1 MTDKDKHR
9 QHPAGPADSLRL
21 VHELQVHQIE
31 LELQNDELRRT
42 QLELEAARARYS
54 ELYELA
60 PVGFLTLNDRGRIL
74 QGNIR
79 VARLLGVDRGAL
91 AKQPIS
97 RFIAKEDLEAFS
109 LRHKSLTENREL
121 QEFELRMLR
130 HDGTQFWAHLE
141 ASAAWD
147 AAGAPELRIALSD
160 ISARK
165 ATEAAL
171 YRSEAEFRSMF
182 DLSMVGSAQTDPAT
196 GRLLRVNRKLCE
208 ITGYEADELLSKS
221 FIEITHP
228 EDREASWQGY
238 RDAIAGQA
246 NGLNIDKRCVRKTG
260 GIVWVN
266 VQMTPLR
273 DDQGRVLRVLAV
285 IQDITVR
292 KEAEAVLGEKLELQG
307 RLLKT
312 AATVPGVICSFR
324 LRPDGSVSMPYASA
338 ALETIYGLKP
348 EEVCEDATPILNRI
362 HPGDRVYVGETIE
375 ASARSMTAWRAE
387 YRVHHPR
394 KGELWVEG
402 HSMPQEE
409 PDGSVLWHGFLRDI
423 TERKRM
429 ETALRDSERLYRAIG
444 ESIDYGIWVSDPAG
458 RNRYTSES
466 FLKLVG
472 LSQELCADFGWV
484 SVLHPEDSARAF
496 GAWMESVRTGANWDA
511 EYRVRGVDGGWHAVL
526 ARGVPVRNER
536 GEITHWAGIHLD
548 ISRLKEVEQSL
559 RDSEQDLQLAQAVAQ
574 TGSWRLDIQRN
585 ELHWSDEGYRI
596 FGIPKGGPLTYET
609 FLSTIHPDDRAFVD
623 ESWRAAMRGE
633 PYCIE
638 HRVIADGT
646 VRWVRERAE
655 LQFDARG
662 ELLAAVGSTQDITER
677 KRTDAALETSELRFR
692 LAMEAVSGLVY
703 DWDRYADSAYC
714 SVGLHRV
721 FGRNAAESQFG
732 RHWWR
737 ARVNPDDLR
746 QIRAEIV
753 RCIKARRGRV
763 QVEYRMRHS
772 DGHWVH
778 ISDSARIIRDG
789 SGRVVR
795 VVGSLTDISA
805 RKHAEAALMRLN
817 DTLEE
822 KVAERT
828 FEAEERARA
837 LLESERLTRATI
849 DALNSSLCVMEA
861 DGSIIAVNRAWREF
875 SLANDGQP
883 ELMSEGANYLAICDE
898 AARVEGPAAKV
909 AAKVAAAIR
918 AAVAGRRKDFSIE
931 YACDS
936 PSERRWFVLSLSCF
950 QGAGPVRMVA
960 VHKDITERKLLIQ
973 KQAKSATRLKGLAAH
988 LEAVREE
995 QNATIA
1001 REVHDEL
1008 GGTLTMLKLGLA
1020 TTVDSLTLAAPL
1032 QARFDQLLAQV
1043 DAALK
1048 TVKRIS
1054 AGLRPATLDTLG
1066 LIATVNWYT
1075 VEFSR
1080 MTGIA
1085 IELHMPN
1092 YLKLSPVRDI
1102 AVFRIVQEALTNV
1115 AKHAQAAKVTIAMR
1129 KNMDYLIVDVR
1140 DDGVGTVESDWRKSD
1155 SFGLIGM
1162 HERARHLGGWLSI
1175 LGTPCEGTLVTLHI
1189 PLEDQT
1195 DNRRANDGDDIDSR

>member
-1 MTDKDKHR
+1 MTDKDKDS
-9 QHPAGPADSLRL
+9 QQPAGLADSLRL

-31 LELQNDELRRT
+31 LELQNDELRRAH
-42 QLELEAARARYS
+42 LELETARARYS

-79 VARLLGVDRGAL
+79 VAKLLGIDREAL
-91 AKQPIS
+91 ARQPIS
-97 RFIAKEDLEAFS
+97 RFIAKEDLEVFS
-109 LRHKSLTENREL
+109 RRHKSLSADRER
-121 QEFELRMLR
+121 QDFELRMLR
-130 HDGTQFWAHLE
+130 YDGTPFWAHME
-141 ASAAWD
+141 ASAARD
-147 AAGAPELRIALSD
+147 AAGMPELHIALND

-182 DLSMVGSAQTDPAT
+182 DLSMVGSAQADPET
-196 GRLLRVNRKLCE
+196 GRLLRVNRKLCD
-208 ITGYEADELLSKS
+208 ITGYDADELLSRS
-221 FIEITHP
+221 FIDITHP
-228 EDREASWQGY
+228 DDRMASWQGY
-238 RDAIAGQA
+238 RDVVVGHAD
-246 NGLNIDKRCVRKTG
+246 GLNIDKRCVRKTG

-266 VQMTPLR
+266 VQMTPLH

-285 IQDITVR
+285 IQDVTVR
-292 KEAEAVLGEKLELQG
+292 KEAEAVMGERLELQG
-307 RLLKT
+307 RLMKI

-324 LRPDGSVSMPYASA
+324 LRPDGSVCMPYASA
-338 ALETIYGLKP
+338 TLETIYGLKP
-348 EEVCEDATPILNRI
+348 EEVCEDATPILNRV
-362 HPGDRVYVGETIE
+362 HPGDIGYVWETVE
-375 ASARSMTAWRAE
+375 ASARTMTAWRAE

-402 HSMPQEE
+402 HSMPQSE
-409 PDGSVLWHGFLRDI
+409 PDGSILWHGFLRDI

-444 ESIDYGIWVSDPAG
+444 ESIDYGVWVADPAG

-472 LSQELCADFGWV
+472 FSQEQCADFGWV
-484 SVLHPEDSARAF
+484 SVLHPDDASRSF

-511 EYRVRGVDGGWHAVL
+511 EHRVRGVDGAWHAIL

-536 GEITHWAGIHLD
+536 GEITHWAGINLD

-559 RDSEQDLQLAQAVAQ
+559 RDSEQDLKLAQAVAQ
-574 TGSWRLDIQRN
+574 TGSWRLDIRSN
-585 ELHWSDEGYRI
+585 ELRWSDENHRI
-596 FGIPKGGPLTYET
+596 FGIPKGGPLTYAS
-609 FLSTIHPDDRAFVD
+609 FLSAIHPDDRVFVD
-623 ESWRAAMRGE
+623 ESWHAAMRGE

-638 HRVIADGT
+638 HRVIADGE
-646 VRWVRERAE
+646 VRWVRERVE
-655 LQFDARG
+655 LQFDAHG
-662 ELLAAVGSTQDITER
+662 KLLAGVGSTQDITER

-703 DWDRYADSAYC
+703 DWDRDADSACC

-732 RHWWR
+732 RRWWR
-737 ARVNPDDLR
+737 VRVNPDDLH
-746 QIRAEIV
+746 QIRAEVV
-753 RCIKARRGRV
+753 RCIRARRDRV
-763 QVEYRMRHS
+763 QMEYRMRHS

-789 SGRVVR
+789 AGRVVR

-805 RKHAEAALMRLN
+805 RKEAEAALMRLN

-828 FEAEERARA
+828 FEAEARA
-837 LLESERLTRATI
+837 LLESERLTRGTI

-861 DGSIIAVNRAWREF
+861 DGAIIAVNRAWREF
-875 SLANDGQP
+875 SLANGGQP
-883 ELMSEGANYLAICDE
+883 EQMSEGANYLAICDA
-898 AARVEGPAAKV
+898 AARVEGPDAKV

-918 AAVAGRRKDFSIE
+918 AAIAGRRKDFSIE

-960 VHKDITERKLLIQ
+960 VHKDITERKRLIQ
-973 KQAKSATRLKGLAAH
+973 KQAKNAMRLKGLAAH
-988 LEAVREE
+988 LETVREE

-1020 TTVDSLTLAAPL
+1020 TTVDSLTLAAPQ
-1032 QARFDQLLAQV
+1032 QARFDQLLSQV

-1075 VEFSR
+1075 AEFSR

-1085 IELHMPN
+1085 IELHMPS
-1092 YLKLSPVRDI
+1092 YLRLSPVRDI

-1115 AKHAQAAKVTIAMR
+1115 AKHAQATKVSIAMR
-1129 KNMDYLIVDVR
+1129 KHMDYLIVDVR
-1140 DDGVGTVESDWRKSD
+1140 DDGVGTVESDWRKLD

-1175 LGTPCEGTLVTLHI
+1175 QGTPGEGTLVTLHI
-1189 PLEDQT
+1189 PLEDRT
-1195 DNRRANDGDDIDSR
+1195 DNRRADDGDDIDSR